1 MASMIELD
9 PFEKMVFE
17 YFGLDTKIL
26 ELWKIERLE
35 RKDDIVGMTDLK
47 NQVIY
52 LANPDDRL
60 ALYHELIH
68 AIKGL
73 KIYNIY
79 LHHVKR
85 QTISPED
92 VGWIESMLTN
102 AAQIIYYF
110 VSNPRS
116 FFTLQ
121 NRIPRFDLIDLLLNP
136 SHYIGSEEL
145 SMVKDISKLLEYLQG
160 DEIDEKEI
168 TDHAIL
174 ILFSLVDSEE
184 FGDFALESLN
194 TLVERQYD
202 SFAQGL

>member
-1 MASMIELD
+1 M
-9 PFEKMVFE
+9 
-17 YFGLDTKIL
+17 
-26 ELWKIERLE
+26 
-35 RKDDIVGMTDLK
+35 
-47 NQVIY
+47 
-52 LANPDDRL
+52 
-60 ALYHELIH
+60 
-68 AIKGL
+68 
-73 KIYNIY
+73 
-79 LHHVKR
+79 HHVKR

-145 SMVKDISKLLEYLQG
+145 SMVKDISKLLEYLQE

-194 TLVERQYD
+194 TLVERQKYD
-202 SFAQGL
+202 PFAQGL